1 MTGMMYISQIW
12 IFLGALVSS
21 NALHPCQD
29 MCEIVTSITINS
41 SMKSEVFL
49 PCHFDNKTRNTSE
62 IVQWSHLSSLLRI
75 TQDGNINFYN
85 PREGRVN
92 VFPILAYEGNF
103 SILIHDLQPS
113 DFGTYCCELSRRCW
127 RVEITES
134 PRPAEESNE
143 NPINPW
149 LYFAAGA
156 GLFILLFIAFSFFS
170 QFWGNSVN
178 GSSQSNPVHEVQN
191 EGNNPP
197 EEIQKT
203 RSGEHRNNNRRG
215 LIRGNTTFYEN
226 YQHAP
231 SQISGVQQRAFRPVP
246 EPTISHQ
253 STSNPYYVNQAELSI
268 PTNVGKK
275 QKKRK
280 HMQIKNPIYGD

>member
-21 NALHPCQD
+21 NALHPCLGR
-29 MCEIVTSITINS
+29 CENVTVITVNA
-41 SMKSEVFL
+41 SMKSGVFL
-49 PCHFDNKTRNTSE
+49 PCHFDNKTRNKTE
-62 IVQWSHLSSLLRI
+62 RVEWSHLSSLLRI
-75 TQDGNINFYN
+75 TQDGNIDFNK

-92 VFPILAYEGNF
+92 VFPILAYKGNF

-113 DFGTYCCELSRRCW
+113 DLGTYCCELSRECW
-127 RVEITES
+127 RVEIIES
-134 PRPAEESNE
+134 PHPAEKSNE
-143 NPINPW
+143 IPVNPW

-156 GLFILLFIAFSFFS
+156 GLFILLFIAFSLFS
-170 QFWGNSVN
+170 QFWGNCVN
-178 GSSQSNPVHEVQN
+178 GSSKSNPVHGVQN

-203 RSGEHRNNNRRG
+203 RSGEHRNNNSRG
-215 LIRGNTTFYEN
+215 VIRGNTTVYEN
-226 YQHAP
+226 DQHAP
-231 SQISGVQQRAFRPVP
+231 NQISEQRAFRPVP
-246 EPTISHQ
+246 EPTTSHQ

-268 PTNVGKK
+268 PSNVGKK
-275 QKKRK
+275 RKKPK